1 MILINSLRGWGLIGL
16 ISMLVNETLYL
27 LFNGLRTYRNIGYKG
42 KALVNTDNYNIPT
55 PAIYL
60 NKLKKIFENYQD
72 FTFVD
77 VGSGKGRV
85 LKAAVELNF
94 ARIISIEKSNKL
106 NEELK
111 KTFKQKIT
119 YYEEDARDFLLTESE
134 NAIFYFF
141 ESFDENHFVSLIKKQ
156 IKQISF
162 KSLFVVLVYSRSKTE
177 LENYLEYFEIF
188 HNFEFSKKRKMII
201 LKKK

>member
-1 MILINSLRGWGLIGL
+1 MILINSLRGWGFVGL
-16 ISMLVNETLYL
+16 ISMLVNETIYL
-27 LFNGLRTYRNIGYKG
+27 LFNGLKTYRNIGYKG
-42 KALVNTDNYNIPT
+42 KTLVYTDNYNIPT

-106 NEELK
+106 NKELK
-111 KTFKQKIT
+111 KTFKEKIT
-119 YYEEDARDFLLTESE
+119 YYEEDAR
-134 NAIFYFF
+134 IFY
-141 ESFDENHFVSLIKKQ
+141 
-156 IKQISF
+156 
-162 KSLFVVLVYSRSKTE
+162 
-177 LENYLEYFEIF
+177 
-188 HNFEFSKKRKMII
+188 
-201 LKKK
+201 